1 MEMLLTVGQTAQRL
15 QLTEKAVRERLKS
28 GRLRGIK
35 SGGRVWRVPE
45 SALLEPSLIP
55 GPKAT
60 QAEVDRL
67 WTRLSKLET
76 HNAAIFEIAK
86 APAKVRELIAARS
99 ESMMEAYYATPE
111 GEAELADWRALDGE
125 PFLDGDDSQ
134 EDQG

>member
-45 SALLEPSLIP
+45 SALLEPASQL
-55 GPKAT
+55 GPKVV
-60 QAEVDRL
+60 QAEADRL
-67 WTRLSKLET
+67 WALLSNLET
-76 HNAAIFEIAK
+76 HNAAISEIAK
-86 APAKVRELIAARS
+86 APAKVREILDERS
-99 ESMMEAYYATPE
+99 AQVAEAFYATPE

-125 PFLDGDDSQ
+125 PFHESGDGEST
-134 EDQG
+134 

>member
-45 SALLEPSLIP
+45 SALLEPAPQS
-55 GPKAT
+55 GPKVV
-60 QAEVDRL
+60 QAEADRL
-67 WTRLSKLET
+67 WALLSNLET
-76 HNAAIFEIAK
+76 HNAAISEIAK
-86 APAKVRELIAARS
+86 ASAKVREILDERS
-99 ESMMEAYYATPE
+99 AQVAEAFYATPE

-125 PFLDGDDSQ
+125 PFHESGDGESA
-134 EDQG
+134 